1 MTSNQVVYL
10 ELHTADVGEASHFLS
25 RLLGWR
31 TEEVPA
37 GDSSY
42 TALSLGPHLGGG
54 MVECGVRPAQWLPYV
69 VVDHLDGATDRA
81 ERLGAAVLLEPREGP
96 SGWRSVV
103 NSPEGG
109 MIALWQHRALIDR

>member
-1 MTSNQVVYL
+1 MTSNKVVHL

-31 TEEVPA
+31 TEEVRA

-42 TALSLGPHLGGG
+42 VELSLDAHLGGG
-54 MVECGVRPAQWLPYV
+54 IVECGVRPAQWLPYV
-69 VVDHLDGATDRA
+69 VVDRLDVATDRA
-81 ERLGAAVLLEPREGP
+81 ERLGAAVLLERREGP

-103 NSPEGG
+103 SSPEGG
-109 MIALWQHRALIDR
+109 MIALWQHKALPDR